1 MGGCLGSG
9 GGSNEFSRGGV
20 SSSGERGGSLKSH
33 EEGNIRGAMSCFFDF
48 LGESP
53 DKVAKTFAWLSWLC
67 PDPTMLP

>member
-1 MGGCLGSG
+1 MGSCLGSG
-9 GGSNEFSRGGV
+9 GGSNKFCRGGV
-20 SSSGERGGSLKSH
+20 SSSGKRGGSLKSH
-33 EEGNIRGAMSCFFDF
+33 EEGNIRGAMGCFFDF